1 MYEIKMDMV
10 QEQRL
15 LLKMK
20 FLLDYNMNIVV
31 L

>member
-10 QEQRL
+10 QEQQL
-15 LLKMK
+15 LLKIK
-20 FLLDYNMNIVV
+20 FLLDYNMNVV